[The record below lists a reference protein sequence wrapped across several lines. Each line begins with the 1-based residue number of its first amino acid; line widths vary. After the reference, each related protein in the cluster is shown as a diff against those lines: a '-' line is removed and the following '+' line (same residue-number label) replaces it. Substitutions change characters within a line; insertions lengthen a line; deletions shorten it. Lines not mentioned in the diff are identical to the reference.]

1 MEIYAN
7 LPDVLLRIV
16 ISYDDRFK
24 YRNGKYMTQL
34 DTCLSKYNP
43 IKCLIN
49 EKILAKDMNL
59 RFTECPNIVVLF
71 NKSRLDPKHY
81 HLIYSMFNGMAVYY
95 YSKTYTRQ
103 F

>member
-1 MEIYAN
+1 MDICAK
-7 LPDVLLRIV
+7 LPEVLIGLV

-49 EKILAKDMNL
+49 EKMLVKKEMSF
-59 RFTECPNIVVLF
+59 RFTQYHNLVILF
-71 NKSRLDPKHY
+71 DKPRLNPKYY
-81 HLIYSMFNGMAVYY
+81 HLIYSMYSGMNVYY
-95 YSKTYTRQ
+95 FR
-103 F
+103 